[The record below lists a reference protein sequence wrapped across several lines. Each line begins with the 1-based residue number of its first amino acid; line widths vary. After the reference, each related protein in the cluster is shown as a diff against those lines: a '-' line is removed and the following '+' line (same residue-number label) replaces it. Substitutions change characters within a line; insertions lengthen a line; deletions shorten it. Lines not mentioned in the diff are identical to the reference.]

1 MPAFSSD
8 EESEEDEEGSSS
20 SSSSSSEDMD
30 EGKETQRKL
39 ELAERKLVLMTLDNT
54 RLQAELELL
63 KADRDQRERG
73 IVRDF
78 RRRVEATV
86 RSVEEDLLSE
96 QSAAREAEMEEENV
110 FDLFACMQATG
121 EALYS

>member
-96 QSAAREAEMEEENV
+96 QSAAREAEPELEHV